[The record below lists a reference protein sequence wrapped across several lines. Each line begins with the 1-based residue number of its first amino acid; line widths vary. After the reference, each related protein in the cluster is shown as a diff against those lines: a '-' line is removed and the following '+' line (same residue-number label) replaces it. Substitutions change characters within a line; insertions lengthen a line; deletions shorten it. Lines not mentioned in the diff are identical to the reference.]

1 MTTPSTTK
9 SKKPAVRRR
18 TRRSP
23 EELTRRL
30 LDSAVEEFAANGYAA
45 ARTAAIAQRADVV
58 EPLLFKYFG
67 SKANLF
73 QRAIYDTLDRN
84 YTSFTASHVFD
95 IKDKES
101 WIEQSKEYIGQQ
113 QDFLRENS
121 RMFMSLILN
130 EAFESEDLEGVDGLS
145 GLQAF
150 LDKMSTFAEKR
161 PIDTNV
167 TDSALIARISFGSL
181 LACVLFRDWLFPTG
195 IASDEKIRSAVIDFV
210 LKGADMAPPH
220 SQSAVVEG
228 RVD

>member
-1 MTTPSTTK
+1 MTTPSATK
-9 SKKPAVRRR
+9 SGKIVTRRR

-30 LDSAVEEFAANGYAA
+30 LDAAIEEFAANGYAG

-73 QRAIYDTLDRN
+73 QQAIYDTLDRN
-84 YTSFTASHVFD
+84 YTSFTESHVFD
-95 IKDKES
+95 VQDKAS
-101 WIEQSKEYIGQQ
+101 WMEQSKEYIGQQ

-130 EAFESEDLEGVDGLS
+130 EAFENEDLEGVDGLS

-150 LDKMSTFAEKR
+150 LDKMSAFAERR
-161 PIDTNV
+161 PIDTTV

-181 LACVLFRDWLFPTG
+181 LACVLFRDWLFPKG
-195 IASDEKIRSAVIDFV
+195 IASDAKIRSAVMDFIM
-210 LKGADMAPPH
+210 KGADIAP
-220 SQSAVVEG
+220 G
-228 RVD
+228 RA

>member
-1 MTTPSTTK
+1 MTTRGPDK
-9 SKKPAVRRR
+9 SAKTVVRRR
-18 TRRSP
+18 SRRSP

-30 LDSAVEEFAANGYAA
+30 LDAAVEEFAANGYAG

-67 SKANLF
+67 SKAQLF
-73 QRAIYDTLDRN
+73 QRAIFDTLDRN
-84 YTSFTASHVFD
+84 YTSFTDSHVFD
-95 IKDKES
+95 VHDKAS

-121 RMFMSLILN
+121 RIFMSLIMN
-130 EAFESEDLEGVDGLS
+130 EAFESENLEGVDGLS

-150 LDKMSTFAEKR
+150 LDKMSTFAEAR

-181 LACVLFRDWLFPTG
+181 LACVLFGDWLFPKG
-195 IASDEKIRSAVIDFV
+195 VGSDERIRSAVIDFI
-210 LKGADMAPPH
+210 LKGADIAPGN
-220 SQSAVVEG
+220 G
-228 RVD
+228 RDSG